1 MVSHLHLQML
11 SIQIVYN
18 GLGTLSKGTNHL
30 GMNMNTLGIQICIFK
45 LLKWVNK
52 LQTCTF

>member
-30 GMNMNTLGIQICIFK
+30 GMNMNTLGIQICMFK

-52 LQTCTF
+52 VQMFTF